1 MFDRVKPYLE
11 AMGKKFFNCG
21 KAGNGQV
28 IKLCNNMSLAV
39 QMIGMCESLAMA
51 EKLGMDPK

>member
-1 MFDRVKPYLE
+1 MVKPYLE